1 MDNRA
6 PFLNVQSFVAEEES
20 RDVIEPETIGPSSSP
35 FISLYESEQGAGL
48 VDPET
53 EEYVTFLNEFY
64 DEEFDE
70 TLYALVDEAA
80 AIYETHFPHEQEDP
94 QTTGY
99 EAERLLDQHFAP
111 VVAESEA
118 MFEALARELGQR
130 DPNSLSEDE

>member
-20 RDVIEPETIGPSSSP
+20 RDVIDPETTGPASSP
-35 FISLYESEQGAGL
+35 FLSLYESGQGAGL

-64 DEEFDE
+64 DEAFDE
-70 TLYALVDEAA
+70 SLYALVNEAA
-80 AIYETHFPHEQEDP
+80 AVYETRFSADQEDP

-99 EAERLLDQHFAP
+99 EAERLLDKHFAP
-111 VVAESEA
+111 IVA
-118 MFEALARELGQR
+118 
-130 DPNSLSEDE
+130 